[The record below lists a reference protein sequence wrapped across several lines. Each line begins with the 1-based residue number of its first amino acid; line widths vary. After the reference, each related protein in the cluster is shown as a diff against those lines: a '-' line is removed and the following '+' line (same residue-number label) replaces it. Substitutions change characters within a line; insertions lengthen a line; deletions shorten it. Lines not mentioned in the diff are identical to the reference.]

1 MKTTFTFLALLMG
14 STLLFSQSSDVS
26 VDATIPDPVMDKFT
40 LLYPDA
46 KGIAWEVDNE
56 TYVAEFKNGKMAT
69 SATIDED
76 GKVLETK
83 TEINIIALP
92 EAATSY
98 LLDELQCKKIVEVT
112 IIEDVEGGIIFEAKA
127 DKVDYKFDWSG
138 QLLIGDE
145 IAIAPRK

>member
-1 MKTTFTFLALLMG
+1 VSHSAG
-14 STLLFSQSSDVS
+14 SRRRCSSSTPRPWV
-26 VDATIPDPVMDKFT
+26 
-40 LLYPDA
+40 
-46 KGIAWEVDNE
+46 
-56 TYVAEFKNGKMAT
+56 
-69 SATIDED
+69 
-76 GKVLETK
+76 
-83 TEINIIALP
+83 IALP